1 MKQPPRQGTLFHFIY
16 YNEIGRGLN
25 LFCFFMELVTR
36 LIVGLK
42 KGWNQYTATQNKA
55 QVMN

>member
-42 KGWNQYTATQNKA
+42 KG
-55 QVMN
+55 